1 MHLFHG
7 SLVALI
13 TPFKDGKLDEAALEK
28 MVEWHIQNGTNAIV
42 PTGTTGE
49 CPTLTV
55 EEHIRVIKT
64 TVDVAAGRVPVMA
77 GAGSNNPVE
86 AVHFSQEDEKAGAD
100 RLLLASFLHRP

>member
-7 SLVALI
+7 SLVALF
-13 TPFKDGKLDEAALEK
+13 TPFKVGQLDEAALEK
-28 MVEWHIQNGTNAIV
+28 MVEWHIENGTNAIV

-55 EEHIRVIKT
+55 EDHVRVIKA
-64 TVDVAAGRVPVMA
+64 TVAVAAGRVPVMA

-86 AVHFSQEDEKAGAD
+86 AVHFSQEAEKAGAD
-100 RLLLASFLHRP
+100 GLLHVAGY